1 MATKSVATVGNVFDL
16 LKLRL
21 PDGSPM
27 NSILNALA
35 ERDDFSRFLPAYPCN
50 SGLVHRD
57 LRTISLPTGY
67 QVDIGGS
74 WKSSKSEREPVVE
87 SLMTVRGSYEAPSDT
102 FSTMEPELGKRLLAA
117 EKIAFVMALNQQV
130 TKMMLE
136 GSVLPSQSGI
146 VGLMKRDPYITYDN
160 MFTFNVGG
168 SGDDL
173 RSCWLMKPGIDTVH
187 ALYNKNHATLGIE
200 QTDKGEWREDGLGT
214 GNDEHRYNIGIEFMV
229 QKGLYVRDQRAV
241 KRICNVPCGVSDS
254 PGADLIEQ
262 IINASII
269 NAPTGGVM
277 SVAAADGQITDTPA
291 PWLLMCDER
300 LYAKLVIM
308 ANAHLE
314 VKQSDN
320 NLYRTKLN
328 MIGDNIIICRMDAL
342 NKTIGSGEADVK
354 EAS

>member
-1 MATKSVATVGNVFDL
+1 MATRSVATTGNIFDL
-16 LKLRL
+16 LKLKL
-21 PDGSPM
+21 PNGSPM
-27 NSILNALA
+27 DSILNALA
-35 ERDDFSRFLPAYPCN
+35 ERDDFSRFLPAFPAN
-50 SGLVHRD
+50 NGLTHHD

-67 QVDIGGS
+67 LVDVGGS

-87 SLMTVRGSYEAPSDT
+87 TLMTIKSAYEARSDT
-102 FSTMEPELGKRLLAA
+102 FTTMSPELGKRLLAA
-117 EKIAFVMALNQQV
+117 EKIAHVMALNQQV

-136 GSVLPSQSGI
+136 GSDAPAQSGI

-160 MFTFNVGG
+160 AFTFNVGG
-168 SGDDL
+168 EGDNL
-173 RSCWLMKPGIDTVH
+173 RSCWLMKPGIDTLH
-187 ALYNKNHATLGIE
+187 ALYNPNHPTLGIE
-200 QTDKGEWREDGLGT
+200 QEDKGEHRVDGLGT
-214 GNDEHRYNIGIEFMV
+214 SADEHAYNICIEFMV
-229 QKGLYVRDQRAV
+229 QKGLFIRDQRAL
-241 KRICNVPCGVSDS
+241 KRICNVPCGVDDT

-277 SVAAADGQITDTPA
+277 SVTAANGQITDTPA

-328 MIGDNIIICRMDAL
+328 MIGDNIIIARMDAL
-342 NKTIGSGEADVK
+342 NKVLGFGETVVA
-354 EAS
+354 ASA